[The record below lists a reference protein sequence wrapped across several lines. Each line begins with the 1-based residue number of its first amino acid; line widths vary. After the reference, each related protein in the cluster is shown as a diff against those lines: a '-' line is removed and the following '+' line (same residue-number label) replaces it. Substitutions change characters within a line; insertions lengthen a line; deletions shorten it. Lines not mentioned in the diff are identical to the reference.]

1 MPRINRS
8 RLIPDLSL
16 KRTTT
21 SASEARA
28 ASFSFVNTG
37 ETLEDAMSVDDSASR
52 NLANLLESRDP
63 DHRENIDETSIATS
77 VELANRA
84 LAYFLRKAEV
94 IPRREVSIA

>member
-1 MPRINRS
+1 MIA
-8 RLIPDLSL
+8 L
-16 KRTTT
+16 
-21 SASEARA
+21 
-28 ASFSFVNTG
+28 
-37 ETLEDAMSVDDSASR
+37 LEI
-52 NLANLLESRDP
+52 ANLLESRDP